1 LAGADDARPALNGGF
16 GRRNVLALDR
26 IDPKGEKA
34 GKRLASGTD
43 ANVAL
48 HEGHKTRKV
57 KNGIAGKVVRL
68 ETIEVE
74 ELAKEIRSRKAE
86 ATLKVSKKNNDLTGF
101 EHRLDLVAWKPA
113 DDSFRNPPRPVE
125 PVDLELGHVGTSP
138 GSACLVL
145 SGGPAR
151 CAGLLFPAGCQIH
164 PVGSA
169 AILGARGGSRERP
182 FARHGNLGDAEIYRE
197 TVFTKQTLARRST
210 RKKKSKTKNG

>member
-1 LAGADDARPALNGGF
+1 LNGGF
-16 GRRNVLALDR
+16 GSRNVLALDR
-26 IDPKGEKA
+26 IDPEGEKA

-48 HEGHKTRKV
+48 HEGHKTRKI

-68 ETIEVE
+68 ETIEVK
-74 ELAKEIRSRKAE
+74 ELAKEIRGRKAE
-86 ATLKVSKKNNDLTGF
+86 ATLKMSKENNDLTGF

-125 PVDLELGHVGTSP
+125 PVDLKLGHVGTSP

-151 CAGLLFPAGCQIH
+151 CAGLLFPARCQIH
-164 PVGSA
+164 PGEVVG
-169 AILGARGGSRERP
+169 
-182 FARHGNLGDAEIYRE
+182 
-197 TVFTKQTLARRST
+197 
-210 RKKKSKTKNG
+210 